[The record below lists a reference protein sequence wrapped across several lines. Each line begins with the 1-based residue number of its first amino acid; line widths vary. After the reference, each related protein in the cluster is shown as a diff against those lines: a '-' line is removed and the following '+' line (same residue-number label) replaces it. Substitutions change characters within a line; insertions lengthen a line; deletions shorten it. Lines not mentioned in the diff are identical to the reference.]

1 MAGDSD
7 RDRVATMVGLFN
19 AWLDVVPTEWNLYR
33 LGTGS
38 EEFKQWEATAEALAQ
53 QMRDLQDTS
62 ETTGGTSG

>member
-7 RDRVATMVGLFN
+7 RDRVAAMVGLFN

-38 EEFKQWEATAEALAQ
+38 EEFKQREAAAEALAQ
-53 QMRDLQDTS
+53 QMRDLQVTS
-62 ETTGGTSG
+62 ETNGGSSD